1 MKFNFRVS
9 PNYRAPLSTQRIMFE
24 LTLAILVVLS
34 YNVFYYFTN
43 VGAEYGWHALKMIA
57 TSVSVAVVT
66 EVVWAYVQK
75 KDPIKYLKTSF
86 PWVTALL
93 FVAMMGVNK
102 PLYVVI
108 VGSFVAIFVGKLLF
122 GGFGF
127 NIFNPAGVGRAF
139 VVLSFG
145 GFIASGFPDVITGA
159 TPNQVMEKLGWVIT
173 DPTVVNTYLNQFG
186 GLWGLAT
193 GQYMGALGETNSI
206 LIILVGLYL
215 AIRGIIDWK
224 VPFAFLSSLFIFAS
238 VIALMH
244 GMGFWYP
251 VYHLL
256 TGSALFGAVF
266 MMTDPVTSPTSIT
279 GRLIFAIGIAAL
291 VITMRV
297 KANLPEGTIR
307 SILFMN
313 MLTPMIDQ
321 LTDGHMFKDLKK
333 NLIKVGGVFALGL
346 SITLL
351 LSTMISYIEPVVA
364 VEEPEVVITLGDA
377 HLIVDARESI
387 AEVISKTDEGTVSTF
402 VVNSK
407 GYALLESD
415 HAEDPQPNTYEIKV
429 DTSTQT
435 VVSVAYVSFS
445 DTTGIGDKTNS
456 AVFLDQFI
464 GLSLVDPSSSVDVV
478 TGATFTSDS
487 AISALKAVALSLGY

>member
-9 PNYRAPLSTQRIMFE
+9 PNYRAPLSTQRIMLE
-24 LTLAILVVLS
+24 LTLAISLVLG
-34 YNVFYYFTN
+34 YNVFYYFTSI
-43 VGAEYGWHALKMIA
+43 GADYGWHALKMIV
-57 TSVSVAVVT
+57 TSVAVAVTT
-66 EVVWAYVQK
+66 EVVWAYIQK

-108 VGSFVAIFVGKLLF
+108 VGSFVAIFIGKLLF

-139 VVLSFG
+139 IVLSFG

-159 TPNQVMEKLGWVIT
+159 TPNQVMESLGWVIT
-173 DPTVVNTYLNQFG
+173 DPNIVSAYLNQFG

-193 GQYMGALGETNSI
+193 GQYMGALGETNSV

-215 AIRGIIDWK
+215 SIRGIIDWK
-224 VPFAFLSSLFIFAS
+224 VPFAFISSLFVFAS
-238 VIALMH
+238 VIALVH
-244 GMGFWYP
+244 GMGLWYP
-251 VYHLL
+251 VYHVL

-279 GRLIFAIGIAAL
+279 GRLIFAIAIAAL
-291 VITMRV
+291 VMTMRV

-333 NLIKVGGVFALGL
+333 NLMKVGGIFALGV
-346 SITLL
+346 SITLV

-364 VEEPEVVITLGDA
+364 VEEPELVITLGEKR
-377 HLIVDARESI
+377 LVREARESLSEI
-387 AEVISKTDEGTVSTF
+387 LSKTDEGSVSTF
-402 VVNSK
+402 LVNSK
-407 GYALLESD
+407 GYALLESEHD
-415 HAEDPQPNTYEIKV
+415 EDPQPNQFEIKV
-429 DTSTQT
+429 DTATNT
-435 VVSVAYVSFS
+435 VLSVEYVSFS
-445 DTTGIGDKTNS
+445 DTKGLGDMTNS
-456 AVFLDQFI
+456 RQFLDQFI
-464 GLSLVDPSSSVDVV
+464 GLDLASEDVSIDVV
-478 TGATFTSDS
+478 SGATFTSDS
-487 AISALKAVALSLGY
+487 AISALKIVAMSLGK